1 MNRRSAV
8 PEGSSMHQLTF
19 SPMPNAPLYRQLYEM
34 LLGEI
39 RRAGLAPGERLPSR
53 RALAAHLGLS
63 INTVDSAYQ
72 MLVAEGYVQAVPKS
86 GYYVCPQG
94 VSGLVPPPENPQQAE
109 NGPPRPRWQYDFAGG
124 GIDASLFPLRTW
136 ERISRDVM
144 RTGVPLLNQGDVQG
158 DECLRRAVARYL
170 HEYRG
175 ARAQPSQ
182 VIIGAGSETLLGMAA
197 RLLDGGKA
205 AVEDPGFAKTTGVL
219 RNAGLSPCPVS
230 VDEYGICVDELERS
244 GCCAACVTPSHQFPT
259 GVTMPAPR
267 RAELLQWARAG
278 ARTVIED
285 DYDSEFRFD
294 GRPIPALQGLDGGDR
309 VIYLST
315 FSRSLAPAIRVAY
328 MVLPERL
335 LPRWQALYGEYAS
348 TVSRFE
354 QHTLSRFMEE
364 GHFARHI
371 NRIRSIYR
379 SRRDALVRALT
390 QALGKQA
397 QPLCVHTGLHM
408 PVRIDNGMTE
418 SELVASAAAQG
429 VRVRAL
435 GAYRRTEK
443 AGPPTVVLS
452 YGGLTADDIEPA
464 CALLAR
470 AWKG

>member
-1 MNRRSAV
+1 MQN
-8 PEGSSMHQLTF
+8 LTF
-19 SPMPNAPLYRQLYEM
+19 SPQSGAPLYRQLYEM

-39 RRAGLAPGERLPSR
+39 RCAGLAPGERLPSR

-63 INTVDSAYQ
+63 LNTVDSAYQ

-94 VSGLVPPPENPQQAE
+94 IEGLVPPPESPARAE
-109 NGPPRPRWQYDFAGG
+109 DGPPRPRWQYDFAGG

-144 RTGVPLLNQGDVQG
+144 RGGEALLNPGETQG
-158 DECLRRAVARYL
+158 EPCLRRAVARYL

-175 ARAQPSQ
+175 VRARPSQ
-182 VIIGAGSETLLGMAA
+182 VVIGAGSETLLGMAA
-197 RLLDGGKA
+197 RLLDGRKV
-205 AVEDPGFAKTTGVL
+205 AVESPGYARTAAVL
-219 RNAGLSPCPVS
+219 RNAGLQVCPTGVDQHGMRVS
-230 VDEYGICVDELERS
+230 GLEPD
-244 GCCAACVTPSHQFPT
+244 CCAACVTPSHQFPT

-309 VIYLST
+309 VIYLGT
-315 FSRSLAPAIRVAY
+315 FSRSLAPAIRAAY

-335 LPRWQALYGEYAS
+335 ITRWQTLYGDYAS

-354 QHTLSRFMEE
+354 QHTLSRLMEE

-371 NRIRSIYR
+371 NRIRSVYR
-379 SRRDALVRALT
+379 GRRDALVRALE
-390 QALGKQA
+390 QALGGRA
-397 QPLCVHTGLHM
+397 QPLCTHTGLHM
-408 PVRIDNGMTE
+408 PVRMSNGMSE
-418 SELVASAAAQG
+418 AELVEAAAAQG

-435 GAYRRTEK
+435 GAGRPDQP
-443 AGPPTVVLS
+443 AVVLS
-452 YGGLTADDIEPA
+452 YGGLAADDIEPA

-470 AWKG
+470 AWKK